1 MLKAIILVGIGGGT
15 GSILRYL
22 TSCLVSKYFDKPF
35 PLSTFVANML
45 GCFAM
50 GILIGMIG
58 RHLPIE
64 SDLRHL
70 LLVGF
75 CGGYTT
81 FSAFAYENTLLL
93 QSHQYFTLISYI
105 GLSVVL
111 GMAFLWF
118 GLILTRQTAI

>member
-22 TSCLVSKYFDKPF
+22 TSYLVVRYFDKPF
-35 PLSTFVANML
+35 PLPTFIVNML

-50 GILIGMIG
+50 GLLIGIIG

-64 SDLRHL
+64 SDLRNL

-81 FSAFAYENTLLL
+81 FSAFAYENTSLL
-93 QSHQYFTLISYI
+93 QSHHYLTLISYI
-105 GLSVVL
+105 ALSVIL
-111 GMAFLWF
+111 GMALLWL
-118 GLILTRQTAI
+118 GLTITRQATI

>member
-22 TSCLVSKYFDKPF
+22 TSHLVTRYFDKPF
-35 PLSTFVANML
+35 PLPTFVVNML

-50 GILIGMIG
+50 GFLLGLIG
-58 RHLPIE
+58 RHMPIGN
-64 SDLRHL
+64 DLKNL

-81 FSAFAYENTLLL
+81 FSAFAYENTSLL
-93 QSHQYFTLISYI
+93 QSHHYFTLISYI
-105 GLSVVL
+105 VLSVVL
-111 GMAFLWF
+111 GMALLWL
-118 GLILTRQTAI
+118 GLTITRETAI